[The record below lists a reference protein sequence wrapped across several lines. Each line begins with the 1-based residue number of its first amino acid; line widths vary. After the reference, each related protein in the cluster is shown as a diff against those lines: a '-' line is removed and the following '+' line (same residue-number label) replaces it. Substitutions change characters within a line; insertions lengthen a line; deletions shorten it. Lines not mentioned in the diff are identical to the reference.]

1 MKMKLKIYNKK
12 YAQIYRRNKFKFNKI
27 FYKLQIL
34 YIKILFKQNNKVKYM
49 ILIQTCLKI
58 NKIINNK
65 IFKSR
70 IRVNL
75 TINKKYK

>member
-12 YAQIYRRNKFKFNKI
+12 YAQIYLRNKFKFNKI

-65 IFKSR
+65 IFKNQ

-75 TINKKYK
+75 SINKKYK